1 MQKITSVK
9 SSRQLLKVSTVE
21 PHSAAGLF
29 LLVWCVSGTKQY
41 EIGKELF
48 SIFFANSHH
57 CLLLFDAGIQHEN
70 LKCFSSAKFNT
81 IFRSRLSIDQAL
93 GR

>member
-48 SIFFANSHH
+48 SIFLPIAIIVYFCSM
-57 CLLLFDAGIQHEN
+57 QV
-70 LKCFSSAKFNT
+70 FSMK
-81 IFRSRLSIDQAL
+81 I
-93 GR
+93 